1 MKLEEA
7 IEVYNSLYKNE
18 NIELYHKA
26 ISVLL
31 EETNKRKPEQEYF
44 KSSNKYDYYIE
55 KPYEEMYFGTT
66 GIEFRQHSYN
76 AIGKSKGYG
85 TVNFCLSLCNYSLEK
100 IMTIIE
106 NHIIEDNEWLNNLG
120 VMLNEWTL

>member
-7 IEVYNSLYKNE
+7 IEIYNALHNTESIKLYN
-18 NIELYHKA
+18 KA
-26 ISVLL
+26 IHILL
-31 EETNKRKPEQEYF
+31 EEMDKRKPEQEYF

-55 KPYEEMYFGTT
+55 QPYKEMFFGKN
-66 GIEFRQHSYN
+66 GIEFQQHSYN

-85 TVNFCLSLCNYSLEK
+85 TVNFCLSLCNYSEEK

-106 NHIIEDNEWLNNLG
+106 NHIIEDNKEIK
-120 VMLNEWTL
+120 

>member
-7 IEVYNSLYKNE
+7 IEVYNSLYKNKS
-18 NIELYHKA
+18 IKLYNDA
-26 ISVLL
+26 IAVLL
-31 EETNKRKPEQEYF
+31 EEMNKRKPEQEYF

-55 KPYEEMYFGTT
+55 KPYEEISFGTN
-66 GIEFRQHSYN
+66 GIEFKQHSYN

-85 TVNFCLSLCNYSLEK
+85 TINFCLSLCNYSLEK

-106 NHIIEDNEWLNNLG
+106 NHIIEDNE
-120 VMLNEWTL
+120 

>member
-7 IEVYNSLYKNE
+7 IEVYNSLHKNE
-18 NIELYHKA
+18 SIKLYHNA

-31 EETNKRKPEQEYF
+31 EEMNKRKPKQEYF

-55 KPYEEMYFGTT
+55 QPYEKMSFSAN
-66 GIEFRQHSYN
+66 GIEFQQHSYN

-85 TVNFCLSLCNYSLEK
+85 TVNFCLSLCNYSQEK

-106 NHIIEDNEWLNNLG
+106 NHIIKDNEELG
-120 VMLNEWTL
+120 DK